1 MTKIRDEKYLK
12 ALGSRI
18 RHIRTERKIST
29 YDLSYESNVSRS
41 QINSIERGDINT
53 TICTLKAIADA
64 LELKVSELMDFKE

>member
-12 ALGSRI
+12 ALGVSI
-18 RHIRTERKIST
+18 RHIRTSKGIST

-41 QINSIERGDINT
+41 QINAIEKGDINT

-64 LELKVSELMDFKE
+64 LEVKVKDLVDF